1 MVDITVI
8 DHILQ
13 HSKKFLNCLIAFVF
27 YIVYTVV
34 TELYFQYVGIN
45 LCGEKYGKREQKGF

>member
-8 DHILQ
+8 NRMLQ
-13 HSKKFLNCLIAFVF
+13 HSEKFLNSLIAFVF

-34 TELYFQYVGIN
+34 TELRFEYFGIT
-45 LCGEKYGKREQKGF
+45 LCGEKYGK

>member
-1 MVDITVI
+1 MVDIIVI
-8 DHILQ
+8 NRMLQ

-34 TELYFQYVGIN
+34 TELHFQYFGIN